1 MNIIRDLSVCEYAEM
16 GIKPNK
22 AHTGVQVPELHVSE
36 VVFASDNHNNKIFLL
51 SLGTDSLFGS
61 SCGTVSFIQVLEM
74 VLNIISPISYSL
86 EIL

>member
-16 GIKPNK
+16 GIKPNT

-36 VVFASDNHNNKIFLL
+36 VVFASDNHNKIFLL
-51 SLGTDSLFGS
+51 IVGTDPLFGS
-61 SCGTVSFIQVLEM
+61 SCGAVSFIQVLEM

-86 EIL
+86 EIS